1 MIVVIGI
8 LFIPIIFYNYKF
20 NRVNNLIHKRFASG
34 THLNN
39 LIKYEYFNAMI
50 NYYKIPP
57 WVSKSITI
65 YDITKIII
73 CAIVPYEFVQ
83 FVPSWYDLGKQFSIK
98 TSLDV
103 SSRKPFKILK
113 VLKSKCWLM

>member
-20 NRVNNLIHKRFASG
+20 NRANNLIHKRFASG

-39 LIKYEYFNAMI
+39 LINYEYFNAMI

-57 WVSKSITI
+57 
-65 YDITKIII
+65 
-73 CAIVPYEFVQ
+73 
-83 FVPSWYDLGKQFSIK
+83 
-98 TSLDV
+98 
-103 SSRKPFKILK
+103 
-113 VLKSKCWLM
+113 